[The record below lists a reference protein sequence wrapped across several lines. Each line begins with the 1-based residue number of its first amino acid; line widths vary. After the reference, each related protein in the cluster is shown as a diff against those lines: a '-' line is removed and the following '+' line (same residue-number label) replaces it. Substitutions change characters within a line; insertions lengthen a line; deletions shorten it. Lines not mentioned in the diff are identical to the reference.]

1 MLVAAPLVAL
11 GVRADEVDTGPPP
24 GIAPAAISLDA
35 VLRANARAQG
45 TLAARVPKDRRE
57 RWTTTLGS
65 MTGTISDVESGND
78 FREDEVLGPDH
89 VAKGRS
95 AGRLWSMNA
104 NGQVCFGGGLHRSD
118 EVDAASI
125 RTRTHPGVALLGRV
139 ATPVDAYVVRVQPP
153 NGRLEYRFYDA
164 KTFLLDRI
172 EEIRH
177 ARRLTVSFSDY
188 RTTKGLTEP
197 WRVRVSDGFAT
208 NDEDRVL
215 VSLEL
220 GIRIPASELSVPTR
234 GVPLISVTG
243 APARVSANM
252 SGDDVVVPVAIAGHT
267 VDFILDSGASGI
279 VMDNALAQA
288 FGIKEY
294 GRITDETAGTY
305 VESNVVIPQMSVGGL
320 TLNNVH
326 ARSLPFAQ
334 WSDDGKPIGGLL
346 GYDFIADV
354 VWHVDYEHRT
364 LDAMAPSSFVPP
376 ANARAFPVTFDDFV
390 PTFGITID
398 GVAAP
403 AFILDTGAYRSAMFS
418 RYAQMHATRFP
429 DRGLGEAMTAAFPF
443 VNDFTG
449 VGGSVDYRPLELG
462 PVVVG
467 TWSFPT
473 WLFDV
478 TQNAS
483 AFEFEDYDGLI
494 GQDFLRNFDVY
505 LDYPSARIYLA
516 PNERFRQRWPA

>member
-1 MLVAAPLVAL
+1 
-11 GVRADEVDTGPPP
+11 
-24 GIAPAAISLDA
+24 
-35 VLRANARAQG
+35 
-45 TLAARVPKDRRE
+45 
-57 RWTTTLGS
+57 
-65 MTGTISDVESGND
+65 MTGTITEVEAGDD

-89 VAKGRS
+89 VAKGRN

-104 NGQVCFGGGLHRSD
+104 NGQVCFGGGLHRAD
-118 EVDAASI
+118 EADDAALH
-125 RTRTHPGVALLGRV
+125 TRAHLGITLLGRV
-139 ATPVDAYVVRVQPP
+139 QTPADAYVVRVQPP
-153 NGRLEYRFYDA
+153 SGRLEYRFYNP

-188 RTTKGLTEP
+188 RTTRGLAEP
-197 WRVRVSDGFAT
+197 WHVHVSDGFAT

-215 VSLEL
+215 VSLEV
-220 GIRIPASELSVPTR
+220 GIRIAPSELSIPTP
-234 GVPLISVTG
+234 GAPLISVNSS
-243 APARVSANM
+243 PDRISADM
-252 SGDDVVVPVAIAGHT
+252 SGDDVIVPVGVAGHT
-267 VDFILDSGASGI
+267 VNFILDSGASGI
-279 VMDNALAQA
+279 VIDNGLAQV

-305 VESNVVIPQMSVGGL
+305 VESNVVIPQMTVGNL
-320 TLNNVH
+320 TLANVH

-334 WSDDGKPIGGLL
+334 WSDAGKPIGGLL
-346 GYDFIADV
+346 GFDFIANV
-354 VWHVDYEHRT
+354 VWHIDYQHGT
-364 LDAMAPSSFVPP
+364 LEAVAPSSFTPP
-376 ANARAFPVTFDDFV
+376 AGVRSFPVTFDDFV

-403 AFILDTGAYRSAMFS
+403 AFILDTGAYRSTIFS
-418 RYAQMHATRFP
+418 RYVTMHAGQFP

-449 VGGSVDYRPLELG
+449 VGGSVEYRPLELG
-462 PVVVG
+462 PLIVG
-467 TWSFPT
+467 AWSFPT

-483 AFEFEDYDGLI
+483 AFEFEDYDGLM

-505 LDYPSARIYLA
+505 LDYPSAHIYLA